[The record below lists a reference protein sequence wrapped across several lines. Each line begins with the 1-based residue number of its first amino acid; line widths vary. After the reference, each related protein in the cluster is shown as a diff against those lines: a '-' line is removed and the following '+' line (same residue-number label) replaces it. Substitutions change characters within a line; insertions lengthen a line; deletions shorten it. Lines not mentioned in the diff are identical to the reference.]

1 MIIISMIAFW
11 LIQLPPGDY
20 VEQKIIEYQ
29 RTVGD
34 AKALEALAFQLRSR
48 YALDKPVYWQY
59 AKWVSGFVRGDFGQ
73 SFEYRAE
80 VKDIIWS
87 RLGFTMLISAVA
99 LIITYILAIPVGV
112 YSATHQYSVGDS
124 IFSFLSFVS
133 ISVPPFLVALVLL
146 VLAFRSWDV
155 SLVGLFSPE
164 FEEAPWSLA
173 KLLNLLSHLWV
184 PSILF
189 GLAGIGGLMRIMRGN
204 LLDVLGQQYVTT
216 ARAKGLKEGKVVWKH
231 AMRVAINPIISILGL
246 SLPALFSGAVLIEI
260 VMGLPTIGPML
271 FRALL
276 NQDMFLAGTCIMM
289 LSLILIIG
297 NFFAD
302 IALAWVDPRIR
313 FE

>member
-1 MIIISMIAFW
+1 MVIISMVAFW

-34 AKALEALAFQLRSR
+34 PKAVEALAFQLRSR

-59 AKWVSGFVRGDFGQ
+59 AKWFSGFIRGDFGQ
-73 SFEYRAE
+73 SFEYRSE
-80 VKDIIWS
+80 VKNIIWS
-87 RLGFTMLISAVA
+87 RLGFTMLISGIA

-124 IFSFLSFVS
+124 VFSFLSFLS
-133 ISVPPFLVALVLL
+133 ISIPPFIVALVLL
-146 VLAFRSWDV
+146 VIAFRGWGV

-164 FEEAPWSLA
+164 FEQAAWSLA
-173 KLLNLLSHLWV
+173 KLMNLLSHLWV

-289 LSLILIIG
+289 LSLVLIIG